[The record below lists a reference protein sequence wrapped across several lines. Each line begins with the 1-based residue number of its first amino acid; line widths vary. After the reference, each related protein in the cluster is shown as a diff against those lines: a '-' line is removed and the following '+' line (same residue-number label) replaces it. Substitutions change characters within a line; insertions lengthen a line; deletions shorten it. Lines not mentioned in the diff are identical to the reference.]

1 MPTPPPKTPNK
12 PSSVPAPTSK
22 KPPKKKGTKPPKAP
36 YTPGPTTET
45 GGLTDYAT
53 ALAPRSVDQLWLD
66 SWTQASSE
74 AQGEI
79 APLKSQIGILGD
91 REKQSMKELGDL
103 FNLIT
108 GAAQDSAG
116 ALRDQQALDVNTQRA
131 IFDAARMRIANIGKQ
146 SAQDAQALAQ
156 MTGVEVPVADP
167 TTPFAAAVGAA
178 GDAAQ
183 MAQMAQDNAAINDAE
198 AFAGQVLP
206 LLRLDAISRAQR
218 YYDDKV
224 TSLQDEIA
232 AIKKGTMGDANAKFN
247 EALAAERQY
256 ALELTQRNRD
266 WWAARKSAE
275 IAAQNAET
283 SRTQVANDYTLGQQN
298 LELQGDELKVR
309 ERELKAK
316 WRGDKK
322 AARTEMTATAGRF
335 LQALASP
342 GQDTVK
348 VTQVVAIDE
357 PDNTLNPPA
366 DTYRSGGK
374 WYKVVQTNQV
384 IPAGTPVTDPQ
395 EQYNFLLQ
403 NGISK
408 QVATMVIRQQSSV
421 ADDWK
426 PGVVE
431 NAPTYGGPPAGPGAN
446 AGGPTGSRPLGDAH
460 IVKPQRGEFLLQL
473 TEGAY
478 NGPIPQTNEAFLE
491 LAQRLMTIYRPDGTF
506 TWNGVTYVSR
516 AG

>member
-1 MPTPPPKTPNK
+1 MAKAPPKTPGK
-12 PSSVPAPTSK
+12 PQLPAPTAG
-22 KPPKKKGTKPPKAP
+22 KKGKKSGPKRPKAP

-53 ALAPRSVDQLWLD
+53 ALAPRSVDQLWID
-66 SWTQASSE
+66 SWTQSASE
-74 AQGEI
+74 AQSEI

-91 REKQSMKELGDL
+91 REDQTMKELGDL

-108 GAAQDSAG
+108 GAAQDSAS

-131 IFDAARMRIANIGKQ
+131 LFDAAKMRITNIGKQ
-146 SAQDAQALAQ
+146 SASDAQALSQ
-156 MTGVEVPVADP
+156 MTGIEVPVADP
-167 TTPFAAAVGAA
+167 TTPMMAAVGAA
-178 GDAAQ
+178 GDQAQ

-218 YYDDKV
+218 FYDDKV
-224 TSLQDEIA
+224 VSLQDEIA
-232 AIKKGTMGDANAKFN
+232 AIKKGVMGDANAKFN
-247 EALAAERQY
+247 EALASERQY

-266 WWAARKSAE
+266 WWAARKAAE
-275 IAAQNAET
+275 VAAQNAET
-283 SRTQVANDYTLGQQN
+283 ARTQAANDYTLGQQN
-298 LELQGDELKVR
+298 LELQGDELKLR
-309 ERELKAK
+309 ERELKDK

-322 AARTEMTATAGRF
+322 NSRLELTATAGRF
-335 LQALASP
+335 LQALLSP
-342 GQDTVK
+342 GQDNIK
-348 VTQVVAIDE
+348 VTQVVEIDT
-357 PDNTLNPPA
+357 PGDVLNPPA

-374 WYKVVQTNQV
+374 WYKVVNTNQV
-384 IPAGTPVTDPQ
+384 ISAGNPITDPQ

-403 NGISK
+403 NGIPRN
-408 QVATMVIRQQSSV
+408 VATQVIRQQSSV

-426 PGVVE
+426 PGQVE
-431 NAPTYGGPPAGPGAN
+431 TAPTYGGPPAGPGAN
-446 AGGPTGSRPLGDAH
+446 AGGPTGSRPLGEAH
-460 IVKPQRGEFLLQL
+460 ITQPKRADFLMQL

-478 NGPIPQTNEAFLE
+478 NGPVPSTNEAFLE

-506 TWNGVTYVSR
+506 TYNGVTYVSR